1 MVCRRHEK
9 TTTKVQL
16 ECWSWKGPQR
26 SSKIQV
32 LSQPPYFTDEGTEG
46 QRDESDLF
54 KAVDPRRVGL
64 ALQPVRTLP
73 CHILV
78 SHTWASLLSDE

>member
-1 MVCRRHEK
+1 MLHTRNH
-9 TTTKVQL
+9 L
-16 ECWSWKGPQR
+16 
-26 SSKIQV
+26 IQT
-32 LSQPPYFTDEGTEG
+32 PYFTDEGTEG

-78 SHTWASLLSDE
+78 SQTRASLLSNEQTDYYKVKRAFVE